1 MGGNINPK
9 IKKILRLAVQAVL
22 IGLVF
27 FFLGRKIYT
36 DWPQITAYPWEFD
49 VPWLIASI
57 VLLGMMYIGH
67 AATWLVILS
76 RFKHPVPVLPGFYV
90 WFKSLLARYV
100 PGNVLMVLGRVM
112 MIEPYGVPKRVS
124 LTSVAYEQALL
135 VATATTVI
143 ATALPFW
150 PKLQASSSFI
160 WLVLIVPPLAI
171 IVLHPKFLD
180 LIGNWVL
187 RKLGRETIE
196 DFLPFKDIIWIFFL
210 YASLWVVAGLG
221 LFAMASAVTSM
232 EFTDLPIVIASAPLA
247 WLISV
252 LFFISPSGLGVR
264 EGVYAYTLDFAF
276 ENAGVASAFA
286 ILIRFWQTLL
296 EVGVVL
302 VVMGLVKIR
311 HIKMKTAAAVSG
323 EDVSGGSAAP
333 PQ

>member
-27 FFLGRKIYT
+27 FFLGRKIYS

-264 EGVYAYTLDFAF
+264 EG
-276 ENAGVASAFA
+276 
-286 ILIRFWQTLL
+286 
-296 EVGVVL
+296 
-302 VVMGLVKIR
+302 
-311 HIKMKTAAAVSG
+311 
-323 EDVSGGSAAP
+323 
-333 PQ
+333 